1 MLKEHHTFHYAGDF
15 DPEGLLIA
23 QNLKE
28 RYGSKLTLWNYQ
40 VEWYEKYLSD
50 TVLEDFR
57 LKKLEKIY
65 LEELQEIKQCMQKE
79 KRAAYQERMLSVY
92 FRK

>member
-1 MLKEHHTFHYAGDF
+1 MQADSGSCNLILLDLLKENHTFHYAGDF

-50 TVLEDFR
+50 TVLETF
-57 LKKLEKIY
+57 
-65 LEELQEIKQCMQKE
+65 
-79 KRAAYQERMLSVY
+79 V
-92 FRK
+92 